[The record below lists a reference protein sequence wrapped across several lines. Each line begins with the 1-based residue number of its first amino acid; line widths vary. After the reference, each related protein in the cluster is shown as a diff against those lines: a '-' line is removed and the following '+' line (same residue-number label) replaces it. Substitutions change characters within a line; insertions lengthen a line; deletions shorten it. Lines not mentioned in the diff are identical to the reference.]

1 MFEQFLTGLSF
12 RKYGDWVESQLLE
25 SLGNVMFFMLLY
37 DMENLDKFIKELMD
51 INVQSEDSKEK
62 GNHEKRECWS
72 ISTHIFAMFMED
84 SFVRQ
89 KKGTNS
95 INAKTAAKRKTVLV
109 ELINGNNPLLFS
121 A

>member
-62 GNHEKRECWS
+62 EITKRE
-72 ISTHIFAMFMED
+72 
-84 SFVRQ
+84 
-89 KKGTNS
+89 
-95 INAKTAAKRKTVLV
+95 NAGVYQLIYPQCLWKIPLYVKRKVRT
-109 ELINGNNPLLFS
+109 

>member
-1 MFEQFLTGLSF
+1 SGVMFEQFLTGLSF

-62 GNHEKRECWS
+62 GKSRKERMLEY
-72 ISTHIFAMFMED
+72 I
-84 SFVRQ
+84 
-89 KKGTNS
+89 NS
-95 INAKTAAKRKTVLV
+95 YIRNVYGRFLCTSKERYEQHKRKNSSKKK
-109 ELINGNNPLLFS
+109 NGS
-121 A
+121 GGTH

>member
-1 MFEQFLTGLSF
+1 MFKVKIR
-12 RKYGDWVESQLLE
+12 RK
-25 SLGNVMFFMLLY
+25 
-37 DMENLDKFIKELMD
+37 
-51 INVQSEDSKEK
+51 K

-72 ISTHIFAMFMED
+72 ISTHISAMFMED